1 MCGIKGDVSVLLYWF
16 WLFKLSMMGLTVLDE
31 SDVSPVACFSKFG
44 DYITHN
50 AIYRQLVTTL
60 YQITCH
66 FLWNHNRLYTP
77 FFFTCTVAL
86 PNTYQYSG
94 AFKDNKDI
102 KKLTGVWHFSCCVQS
117 QKTNSMCVS
126 RCPPLSTPLGFS
138 STCQSLKYYQTL
150 QNQEEMAH
158 LSGNVWRSRVIHTW
172 RSGEYLGQ
180 RDSVGLSHS

>member
-1 MCGIKGDVSVLLYWF
+1 MTF
-16 WLFKLSMMGLTVLDE
+16 LF
-31 SDVSPVACFSKFG
+31 C
-44 DYITHN
+44 YIVFDFLN
-50 AIYRQLVTTL
+50 CLWWVWQCWKRAMLVQWPAFQNLVTTL
-60 YQITCH
+60 PIMQFIDNWWQHYISDYMPLPLEPQQA
-66 FLWNHNRLYTP
+66 LYTL
-77 FFFTCTVAL
+77 FFTCTVAL

-126 RCPPLSTPLGFS
+126 RCPPLSTPLGFP